1 MNELRHKYRAFH
13 KEQKKMYDVESICPY
28 QDESTKGGEV
38 FLVGIEK
45 KSFYFPEEVELLD
58 CIGKRDRNGKP
69 IFEGDVVNAWY
80 KNEYGNDQY
89 DTYTVV
95 YDDRIMGFA
104 FKYKVHNEPI
114 CDIWS
119 DEAFNSIDYE
129 VIGNIYDNPELA
141 EGDK

>member
-1 MNELRHKYRAFH
+1 MNDLRYKFRFWNGRQMS
-13 KEQKKMYDVESICPY
+13 EIIPFGCDLYDINA
-28 QDESTKGGEV
+28 
-38 FLVGIEK
+38 IEK
-45 KSFYFPEEVELLD
+45 ANMPIMQ
-58 CIGKRDRNGKP
+58 CIGEKDRNGKP
-69 IFEGDVVNAWY
+69 IFEGDVVNAWF

-129 VIGNIYDNPELA
+129 VIGNIYENPELA